1 MLASAPRTE
10 TNYPPL
16 HPSMKILLLNQA
28 FWPDVVASAQQLTML
43 ARRLSERGH
52 QVTVIT
58 SARGYDDAA
67 RSFPRRDRWQS
78 IDIVRISSVSAG
90 KKHRWQRTLNFGSFL
105 FACAARLIA
114 MPRQDVVIALT
125 SPPLIS
131 WLGSLFIRIK
141 GGELIFWPLDLNPDE
156 AIAAGWLKESSFTAK
171 FLSRLLISS
180 MAQAKTIIALDDFMK
195 ERIVAKGISKDKID
209 VIAPAPDD
217 AVSYDE
223 EGREAFRRAH
233 NIADKFVV
241 MYAGNHSPCHPL
253 DTLLLVA
260 QKLKDRE
267 EIVFLFVGGGSEV
280 EKVHS
285 FAESHEL
292 RNIRHLPYQPQ
303 ADLSAL
309 LSAADLHVVVM
320 GERFGGIVHPSKIY
334 NILKVK
340 APFLFIGPEACF
352 ISDIVAAASRELV
365 AMRAS
370 HGQAEEVV
378 TFISSLADR
387 QSEDRSRPIASAY
400 DFSITSD
407 FSRFVAHIEALNP
420 QPSPTRFEA
429 AGTSAD
435 IV

>member
-1 MLASAPRTE
+1 
-10 TNYPPL
+10 
-16 HPSMKILLLNQA
+16 MKILLLNQA

-58 SARGYDDAA
+58 SARGYDDATT
-67 RSFPRRDRWQS
+67 SFPRRERWQS

-90 KKHRWQRTLNFGSFL
+90 KKHRWQRTLNFASFL

-114 MPRQDVVIALT
+114 MQRQDVVIALT

-156 AIAAGWLKESSFTAK
+156 AIAAGWLKEGSFTAK
-171 FLSRLLISS
+171 FLSRLLKSS
-180 MAQAKTIIALDDFMK
+180 MAHAKTIIALDDFMK

-233 NIADKFVV
+233 NIADKFVL

-253 DTLLLVA
+253 DTLLLAA
-260 QKLKDRE
+260 QKLKHRE
-267 EIVFLFVGGGSEV
+267 DILFLFVGGGSEV
-280 EKVHS
+280 EKVQS
-285 FAESHEL
+285 FAKSNEL

-303 ADLSAL
+303 AKLSAL

-320 GERFGGIVHPSKIY
+320 GEGFGGIIHPSKIY
-334 NILKVK
+334 NILKVR

-352 ISDIVAAASRELV
+352 ISDIVAAAPPELV
-365 AMRAS
+365 AMRAP
-370 HGQAEEVV
+370 HGHIEEVV

-387 QSEDRSRPIASAY
+387 HLEDRSRAIASGY
-400 DFSITSD
+400 DFSLNSD
-407 FSRFVAHIEALNP
+407 FSRFIAHIEALSP
-420 QPSPTRFEA
+420 QPSPARFEA
-429 AGTSAD
+429 AETSAD

>member
-1 MLASAPRTE
+1 MR
-10 TNYPPL
+10 
-16 HPSMKILLLNQA
+16 ILLLNQA

-58 SARGYDDAA
+58 SARGYDDAT
-67 RSFPRRDRWQS
+67 RRFPRRERWQS

-90 KKHRWQRTLNFGSFL
+90 KKHKWQRSLNFASFL
-105 FACAARLIA
+105 FACTARLIA

-156 AIAAGWLKESSFTAK
+156 AIAAGWLKQSSFTAK

-195 ERIVAKGISKDKID
+195 ERIVGKGISKDKID

-223 EGREAFRRAH
+223 EGREAFRRSH

-253 DTLLLVA
+253 DTLLLAA
-260 QKLKDRE
+260 QKLKYRE

-280 EKVHS
+280 EKVLS
-285 FAESHEL
+285 FAQSHEL

-303 ADLSAL
+303 TELSAL
-309 LSAADLHVVVM
+309 LSAADLHVIVM
-320 GERFGGIVHPSKIY
+320 GESFSGIVHPSKIY

-352 ISDIVAAASRELV
+352 ISEIVAAASSELV
-365 AMRAS
+365 ALRAS
-370 HGQAEEVV
+370 HGKVEEVV
-378 TFISSLADR
+378 TFISSLAAR
-387 QSEDRSRPIASAY
+387 QLKDQSRPTASGY
-400 DFSITSD
+400 DFSTTSD

-420 QPSPTRFEA
+420 QPSPARFEA